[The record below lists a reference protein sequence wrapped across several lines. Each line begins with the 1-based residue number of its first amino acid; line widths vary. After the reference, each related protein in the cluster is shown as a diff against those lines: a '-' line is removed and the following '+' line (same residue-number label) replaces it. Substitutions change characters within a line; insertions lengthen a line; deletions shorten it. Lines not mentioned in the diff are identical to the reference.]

1 MQTQVFNVRLLGTP
15 FGQGFTNGQLND
27 TLKIE
32 APFRK
37 ISLCGRLL
45 KKLQQTICQR
55 KAKKIQSYQK
65 SMYSPFLLMD
75 DVTSMNLVGSRM
87 AIDHSLTHS
96 LTRSILINLFIKL
109 ELSNFLLPPLL
120 SVLFVQECSV
130 VLRKVFDE
138 GRLGRRTFLP
148 EKWGAWERV
157 CRAHKRLKSAIMVS
171 CGFVS

>member
-1 MQTQVFNVRLLGTP
+1 
-15 FGQGFTNGQLND
+15 
-27 TLKIE
+27 
-32 APFRK
+32 
-37 ISLCGRLL
+37 
-45 KKLQQTICQR
+45 
-55 KAKKIQSYQK
+55 
-65 SMYSPFLLMD
+65 MD